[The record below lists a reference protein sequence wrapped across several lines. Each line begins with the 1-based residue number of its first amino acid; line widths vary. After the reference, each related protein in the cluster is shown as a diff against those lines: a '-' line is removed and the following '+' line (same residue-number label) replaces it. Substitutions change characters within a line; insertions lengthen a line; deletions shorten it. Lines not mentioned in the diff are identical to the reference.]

1 MIDLNDD
8 NSTDYEYISEDEDKE
23 VAEDTTN
30 ALTEITDDDNST
42 DYEYISEDENVQA
55 NIDSD
60 SSAISLDD
68 NSTDYEYIS
77 EKIDDGT
84 VSEQSTTTTFTPPK
98 EGLTYEQFQQSPEL
112 KAAAM
117 RFSKDR
123 LGYDTI
129 TEEDAIDETIEHF
142 RQFKVNEL
150 TAGRDWN
157 YTSALVADK
166 KRQQI
171 NDYKSLYRATESMEN
186 FAGGFLQTAGD
197 YLGGIFTAPSTA
209 LGLILPGGGKL
220 AGVAAQQAAK
230 LGVGRVIASLAANP
244 IKTMVATEATAGMLQ
259 DVAQQKS
266 LLAVEEQ
273 DDYSFGQT
281 VTTGAIAGVGTA
293 VISSLP
299 LYLMKKYGTSGLS
312 KITQTDDLLAS
323 SKKAFEERV
332 AKAEGAAINTI
343 ADGGE
348 ESQKI
353 ITKLKKL
360 NVETVEKGDDLI
372 EGITKAE
379 NIDGAKVVI
388 PPDKLNR
395 IGAAAVEILAN
406 SKTGLRTFESTNIK
420 GDKIIET
427 ERITDAI
434 DRITR
439 DALDNPD
446 SKVYDAVIDTYEK
459 VMKKYSLSIDD
470 IGALQVAEVSN
481 AARIMARQSHNKQS
495 YNRLVQS
502 LDRIGNSDLFSLSD
516 EAMDTIDA
524 ATKAAKK
531 GDAQGALNK
540 FEYSSTSE
548 FLRSADA
555 LRLAAMTS
563 QVGTTVRNTVG
574 GVLRVGI
581 DTVTTGLD
589 LGVQA
594 FVQAV
599 KGEKAGKITLKDW
612 TENTFAVAYG
622 LINKD
627 KSIAVEEIFAMG
639 FQKQAEKLYRQLAD
653 LEDISGKM
661 VKGKT
666 PPSKV
671 RNLSTG
677 LGRNLNVLNTLSD
690 NMFKR
695 AAFMGAIQKELLK
708 MKRLN
713 QSKGTKVD
721 DSAFDL
727 ATIMREG
734 KFNDTFG
741 SKDGIKALDRAIE
754 EALYFTYQASPKSH
768 LGQLLI
774 KGANRLPFLTTSL
787 VPFPRFLANAMRFT
801 YEYSP
806 FFLMSKKVRY
816 ELGRTIGGKQGVDD
830 FGIRSYH
837 NTAKA
842 ITGMGLVI
850 AGYAYRESSGG
861 EKWYEGKSEDGQT
874 YDLRPFFPAA
884 PYLYFG
890 ELLRRAINGE
900 ELTDNKTAKEAISAV
915 TGMQVGKAGFGLYAM
930 DKFVDDVGTI
940 ATDVSSGDSQ
950 VALDSI
956 SRALAEFASN
966 ITSTYTMPLTPF
978 QDTYNTF
985 LAPDDERIIRD
996 NNVESIGAL
1005 ILHKTLA
1012 RVPGN
1017 FAIETML
1024 HEQFGTEYNIP
1035 KAYESP
1041 TREGL
1046 LRRVTPIS
1054 RQVYGRLYQGKKS
1067 NIEVQLDKLRIT
1079 KAQVMKRTGLPA
1091 ADSLL
1096 GFYMGEV
1103 VTDIIG
1109 PYLKSDTWKKI
1120 PQEYKK
1126 DALLQ
1131 EIAKVRKFVYDMAER
1146 TTVETEYGKNSNPYD
1161 RVRFLRIAKVYR
1173 GMAKQIYNNNHGG
1186 EVTSMKDYNYTELYS
1201 IAKELSGTKLSDF
1214 EFKEADI
1221 LDELKERDPTSE

>member
-1 MIDLNDD
+1 MKKNDFD
-8 NSTDYEYISEDEDKE
+8 YELISTEEDEEVSKEEDYELIPVEDEEEIAETDYELIPADEGPQVSTE
-23 VAEDTTN
+23 VATP
-30 ALTEITDDDNST
+30 A
-42 DYEYISEDENVQA
+42 
-55 NIDSD
+55 
-60 SSAISLDD
+60 
-68 NSTDYEYIS
+68 
-77 EKIDDGT
+77 
-84 VSEQSTTTTFTPPK
+84 FTPPK
-98 EGLTYEQFQQSPEL
+98 EGFTYEQFQQSPEL

-117 RFSKDR
+117 RFAKDR

-129 TEEDAIDETIEHF
+129 TEEDAIDETLEHF

-157 YTSALVADK
+157 YTSALAADG

-171 NDYKSLYRATESMEN
+171 NDYKSLYRASESIEN
-186 FAGGFLQTAGD
+186 FGGGVLQTVGD

-230 LGVGRVIASLAANP
+230 LGVGKAVAGLAANP
-244 IKTMVATEATAGMLQ
+244 IKTIVATEATAGVLQ

-266 LLAVEEQ
+266 LIEVEEQ

-281 VTTGAIAGVGTA
+281 VAAGAIAGAGTA
-293 VISSLP
+293 IVSSLP
-299 LYLMKKYGTSGLS
+299 LYIAKKYGGRKLS
-312 KITQTDDLLAS
+312 KMTQTDDLLET
-323 SKKAFEERV
+323 SKKAFEERT
-332 AKAEGAAINTI
+332 AKAEGAATKTI
-343 ADGGE
+343 DEGGE
-348 ESQKI
+348 EGQKI
-353 ITKLKKL
+353 ITRLKSL
-360 NVETVEKGDDLI
+360 NEERVEKGDDLI

-379 NIDGAKVVI
+379 NLDGAKVVV
-388 PPDKLNR
+388 PTDKLNR
-395 IGAAAVEILAN
+395 IGAAAIEILAN
-406 SKTGLRTFESTNIK
+406 SKTGLRTFESTNLK

-439 DALDNPD
+439 DALDDTDP
-446 SKVYDAVIDTYEK
+446 KVYQAVIDTYED

-481 AARIMARQSHNKQS
+481 AARIMARQSHNKQN

-531 GDAQGALNK
+531 GDAQGALRQ
-540 FEYSSTSE
+540 FEYSTTSE

-594 FVQAV
+594 FVQKA
-599 KGEKAGKITLKDW
+599 KGETKGAISFKDW
-612 TENTFAVAYG
+612 RDNTFAVAYG

-627 KSIAVEEIFAMG
+627 KSIAVEEVFAMG

-653 LEDISGKM
+653 LEDISGKL
-661 VKGKT
+661 VKGKP

-671 RNLSTG
+671 RNIATG

-713 QSKGTKVD
+713 QTKGLKVD

-727 ATIMREG
+727 VEIMKQG

-741 SKDGIKALDRAIE
+741 TKDGIKALDRAIE
-754 EALYFTYQASPKSH
+754 ESLYFTYQASPKSH

-774 KGANRLPFLTTSL
+774 KGANRLPFITTSL

-806 FFLMSKKVRY
+806 IFLMDKKVRY
-816 ELGRTIGGKQGVDD
+816 ELGRTFGGKQGVDD

-837 NTAKA
+837 NTAKGL
-842 ITGMGLVI
+842 TGFGLVM
-850 AGYAYRESSGG
+850 AGYAYREQSGG

-874 YDLRPFFPAA
+874 YDMRPFFPAA
-884 PYLYFG
+884 PYLFFG
-890 ELLRRAINGE
+890 EIFRRFINGE
-900 ELTDNKTAKEAISAV
+900 ELTDKRTAREALAAV

-930 DKFVDDVGTI
+930 DKFVDDVGTL
-940 ATDVSSGDSQ
+940 ATDVSSGDSD
-950 VALDSI
+950 VALNSI
-956 SRALAEFASN
+956 STALAEFTAN
-966 ITSTYTMPLTPF
+966 IASTYTMPLTPF

-1017 FAIETML
+1017 FAIEKML

-1035 KAYESP
+1035 TAYESP

-1067 NIEVQLDKLRIT
+1067 DIERELDKLRIS
-1079 KAQVMKRTGLPA
+1079 KAEVLRRTGIPA
-1091 ADSLL
+1091 ADSML

-1103 VTDIIG
+1103 MTDIVG
-1109 PYLKSDTWKKI
+1109 PYLKSDTWKNMPK
-1120 PQEYKK
+1120 QFKK

-1131 EIAKVRKFVYDMAER
+1131 EIRKVRAFVTDMAKR
-1146 TTVETEYGKNSNPYD
+1146 TVVEDAYGVQSNPYD
-1161 RVRFLRIAKVYR
+1161 RVRFLRLPNVYR
-1173 GMAKQIYNNNHGG
+1173 GMAKQIYSQNRGG
-1186 EVTSMKDYNYTELYS
+1186 EVTSLKDYNYTELFK
-1201 IAKELSGTKLSDF
+1201 IAQQLSKSDLSEF
-1214 EFKEADI
+1214 EFKEVDFM
-1221 LDELKERDPTSE
+1221 DELKERDPTSE

>member
-1 MIDLNDD
+1 MEKANVFDQFADEEEKEEEIGETNVFDQFVDEEEEEVVETNVFDQFAD
-8 NSTDYEYISEDEDKE
+8 EEEPQVSTE
-23 VAEDTTN
+23 VATP
-30 ALTEITDDDNST
+30 A
-42 DYEYISEDENVQA
+42 
-55 NIDSD
+55 
-60 SSAISLDD
+60 
-68 NSTDYEYIS
+68 
-77 EKIDDGT
+77 
-84 VSEQSTTTTFTPPK
+84 FTPPK
-98 EGLTYEQFQQSPEL
+98 EGFTYEQFQQSPEL

-117 RFSKDR
+117 RFAKDR

-129 TEEDAIDETIEHF
+129 TEEDAIDETLEHF

-157 YTSALVADK
+157 YTSALAADG

-171 NDYKSLYRATESMEN
+171 NDYKSLYRASESIEN
-186 FAGGFLQTAGD
+186 FGGGVLQTVGD

-230 LGVGRVIASLAANP
+230 LGVGKAVAGLAANP
-244 IKTMVATEATAGMLQ
+244 IKTIVATEATAGVLQ

-266 LLAVEEQ
+266 LIEVEEQ

-281 VTTGAIAGVGTA
+281 IAAGAISGAGTA
-293 VISSLP
+293 IVSSLP
-299 LYLMKKYGTSGLS
+299 IYIAKKYGGRKLS
-312 KITQTDDLLAS
+312 KMTQTDDLLET
-323 SKKAFEERV
+323 SKKAFEERT
-332 AKAEGAAINTI
+332 AKAETAATKTI
-343 ADGGE
+343 DEGGE
-348 ESQKI
+348 EGQKI
-353 ITKLKKL
+353 ITRLKSL
-360 NVETVEKGDDLI
+360 NEERIEKGDDLI

-379 NIDGAKVVI
+379 NVDGAKVVV
-388 PPDKLNR
+388 PTDKLNR
-395 IGAAAVEILAN
+395 IGAAAIEILAN
-406 SKTGLRTFESTNIK
+406 SKTGLRTFESTNLK

-439 DALDNPD
+439 DALDDTNP
-446 SKVYDAVIDTYEK
+446 KVYQAVIDTYED

-481 AARIMARQSHNKQS
+481 AARIMARQSHNKQN

-516 EAMDTIDA
+516 EAMDTIDL

-531 GDAQGALNK
+531 GDAQGALK
-540 FEYSSTSE
+540 QFEYSTTSE

-589 LGVQA
+589 LGIQK
-594 FVQAV
+594 FVQSV
-599 KGEKAGKITLKDW
+599 KGETTGKITGKDW
-612 TENTFAVAYG
+612 ADNTFAVAYG

-653 LEDISGKM
+653 LEDISGKL
-661 VKGKT
+661 VKGKP

-713 QSKGTKVD
+713 QTKAKGAKID

-727 ATIMREG
+727 VEIMRQG

-741 SKDGIKALDRAIE
+741 TKDGIKALDRAIE
-754 EALYFTYQASPKSH
+754 EALYFTYQASPKSE

-774 KGANRLPFLTTSL
+774 KGANRLPFITTSL

-806 FFLMSKKVRY
+806 FFLMNKKVRY
-816 ELGRTIGGKQGVDD
+816 ELGRTFSGKQGVDD

-837 NTAKA
+837 NTAKGL
-842 ITGMGLVI
+842 TGFGLI
-850 AGYAYRESSGG
+850 MAGYAYREQSGG

-874 YDLRPFFPAA
+874 YDMRPFFPAA
-884 PYLYFG
+884 PYLFFG
-890 ELLRRAINGE
+890 EIFRRFINGE
-900 ELTDNKTAKEAISAV
+900 ELTDKRTAREALAAV

-930 DKFVDDVGTI
+930 DKFVDDVGTL
-940 ATDVSSGDSQ
+940 ATDVSSGDSD
-950 VALDSI
+950 VALNSI
-956 SRALAEFASN
+956 STALAEFTAN
-966 ITSTYTMPLTPF
+966 IASTYTMPLTPF

-1017 FAIETML
+1017 FAIEKML

-1067 NIEVQLDKLRIT
+1067 DIERELDKLRIS
-1079 KAQVMKRTGLPA
+1079 KAEVLRRTGIPA
-1091 ADSLL
+1091 ADSML

-1103 VTDIIG
+1103 MTDIVG
-1109 PYLKSDTWKKI
+1109 PYLKSNTWKNMPK
-1120 PQEYKK
+1120 QFKK

-1131 EIAKVRKFVYDMAER
+1131 EIRKVRTFVTDMAKR
-1146 TTVETEYGKNSNPYD
+1146 TVVEDAYGVQSNPYD
-1161 RVRFLRIAKVYR
+1161 RVRFLRLPNVYR
-1173 GMAKQIYNNNHGG
+1173 GMAKQIYSQNRGG
-1186 EVTSMKDYNYTELYS
+1186 EVTSLKDYNYTELFK
-1201 IAKELSGTKLSDF
+1201 IAQQLSKSDLSEF
-1214 EFKEADI
+1214 EFKEVDFM
-1221 LDELKERDPTSE
+1221 DELKERDPTSE

>member
-1 MIDLNDD
+1 MMQEKEPSFSEILNEEELEEEEEEP
-8 NSTDYEYISEDEDKE
+8 SFSSILAEEESSDEDVEPSFSEILSQEEETQISNE
-23 VAEDTTN
+23 VATP
-30 ALTEITDDDNST
+30 A
-42 DYEYISEDENVQA
+42 
-55 NIDSD
+55 
-60 SSAISLDD
+60 
-68 NSTDYEYIS
+68 
-77 EKIDDGT
+77 
-84 VSEQSTTTTFTPPK
+84 FTPPK
-98 EGLTYEQFQQSPEL
+98 KGFTYEQFQQTPEL
-112 KAAAM
+112 RAAAV
-117 RFSKDR
+117 RFAKDR
-123 LGYDTI
+123 LGYDMI
-129 TEEDAIDETIEHF
+129 TEEDAVDETLEHF

-157 YTSALVADK
+157 YTSALAADG

-171 NDYKSLYRATESMEN
+171 NDYKSLYRASEAIEN
-186 FAGGFLQTAGD
+186 FGGGVIQTIGD
-197 YLGGIFTAPSTA
+197 YVGGIVTAPSTA

-230 LGVGRVIASLAANP
+230 LGVGKAIAGLAANP
-244 IKTMVATEATAGMLQ
+244 IKTIVATEATAGVLQ

-266 LLAVEEQ
+266 LIEVEEQ
-273 DDYSFGQT
+273 DDYSFVQT
-281 VTTGAIAGVGTA
+281 VTAGAVAGAGTA
-293 VISSLP
+293 IVSSLP
-299 LYLMKKYGTSGLS
+299 LYIAKKYGTSKIS
-312 KITQTDDLLAS
+312 KMTQTDDLLAT
-323 SKKAFEERV
+323 SKKKYEERV
-332 AKAEGAAINTI
+332 AKAESNASKTI
-343 ADGGE
+343 DESGE
-348 ESQKI
+348 EGQKVI
-353 ITKLKKL
+353 ERLKKL
-360 NVETVEKGDDLI
+360 NEERVEKGDDLI

-379 NIDGAKVVI
+379 NVDGAKVVI

-395 IGAAAVEILAN
+395 IGAAAIEILAN

-439 DALDNPD
+439 DALDNPN
-446 SKVYDAVIDTYEK
+446 SEVYKAVIDTYDS

-481 AARIMARQSHNKQS
+481 AARILARQSHNKQA
-495 YNRLVQS
+495 YNRFVQS

-516 EAMDTIDA
+516 EAVDTLDKA
-524 ATKAAKK
+524 RKAAQK
-531 GDAQGALNK
+531 GDAQGALRQ
-540 FEYSSTSE
+540 FEYNTASE
-548 FLRSADA
+548 FFRSADA

-581 DTVTTGLD
+581 DTITTGLD
-589 LGVQA
+589 LGIQA
-594 FVQAV
+594 GVSKL
-599 KGEKAGKITLKDW
+599 KGETKGAISFKDW
-612 TENTFAVAYG
+612 RDNTFAVAYG

-653 LEDISGKM
+653 LEDVSGKL
-661 VKGKT
+661 VKGKP

-671 RNLSTG
+671 RNFATG

-695 AAFMGAIQKELLK
+695 AAFMGSIQKELLK

-713 QSKGTKVD
+713 RSKGIDVEDSQFELVD
-721 DSAFDL
+721 
-727 ATIMREG
+727 IMRDGRFQDVFGTKEG
-734 KFNDTFG
+734 K
-741 SKDGIKALDRAIE
+741 KALDRAIE
-754 EALYFTYQASPKSH
+754 EAMYFTYQASPKSH
-768 LGQLLI
+768 IGQLLI

-806 FFLMSKKVRY
+806 AFLLDKKVRY
-816 ELGRTIGGKQGVDD
+816 ELARTYGGKEGVDD

-837 NTAKA
+837 NTAKG
-842 ITGMGLVI
+842 ITGLGLI
-850 AGYAYRESSGG
+850 IGGYAYRESMGG
-861 EKWYEGKSEDGQT
+861 EKWYEGKTEDGQT

-890 ELLRRAINGE
+890 EIFRRYVNGE
-900 ELTDNKTAKEAISAV
+900 DLTDKKTAREAIAAV

-940 ATDVSSGDSQ
+940 ATDVSAGDNQ
-950 VALDSI
+950 EALDSI
-956 SRALAEFASN
+956 GRMLTEFTAN
-966 ITSTYTMPLTPF
+966 IASTYTMPFTPF

-985 LAPDDERIIRD
+985 FAPDDERIIRENQVD
-996 NNVESIGAL
+996 SLGAL
-1005 ILHKTLA
+1005 LLHKTLA
-1012 RVPGN
+1012 RIPGN
-1017 FAIETML
+1017 FAIEKML

-1054 RQVYGRLYQGKKS
+1054 RQVYGRLYQGKKTD
-1067 NIEVQLDKLRIT
+1067 IEKELDKLRIT
-1079 KAQVMKRTGLPA
+1079 KAEVLRRTGVPA

-1103 VTDIIG
+1103 MTDIVG
-1109 PYLKSDTWKKI
+1109 PYLKSETWKNI
-1120 PQEYKK
+1120 PKELKK

-1131 EIAKVRKFVYDMAER
+1131 EIKKIRAFVTDMAKR
-1146 TTVETEYGKNSNPYD
+1146 TVVEDAYGVQSNPYD
-1161 RVRFLRIAKVYR
+1161 KVRFMRLPKVYR
-1173 GMAKQIYNNNHGG
+1173 GMAKQVYSQNRGG
-1186 EVTSMKDYNYTELYS
+1186 EVTSLQDYNYTELFT
-1201 IAKELSGTKLSDF
+1201 IAQTLSKTDLSEF
-1214 EFKEADI
+1214 EFKELDFM
-1221 LDELKERDPTSE
+1221 DELKEIDPTSE

>member
-1 MIDLNDD
+1 MKKNDFD
-8 NSTDYEYISEDEDKE
+8 YELISTEEDEEVSKEEDYELIPVEDEEETAETDYELIPADEEPQVSTE
-23 VAEDTTN
+23 VATP
-30 ALTEITDDDNST
+30 
-42 DYEYISEDENVQA
+42 
-55 NIDSD
+55 
-60 SSAISLDD
+60 
-68 NSTDYEYIS
+68 
-77 EKIDDGT
+77 
-84 VSEQSTTTTFTPPK
+84 TFTPPK
-98 EGLTYEQFQQSPEL
+98 EGFTYEQFQQSPEL

-117 RFSKDR
+117 RFAKDR

-129 TEEDAIDETIEHF
+129 TEEDAIDETLEHF

-157 YTSALVADK
+157 YTSALAADG

-171 NDYKSLYRATESMEN
+171 NDYKSLYRASESIEN
-186 FAGGFLQTAGD
+186 FGGGVLQTVGD

-230 LGVGRVIASLAANP
+230 LGVGKAVAGLAANP
-244 IKTMVATEATAGMLQ
+244 IKTIVATEATAGVLQ

-266 LLAVEEQ
+266 LIEVEEQ

-281 VTTGAIAGVGTA
+281 VVAGAIAGAGTA
-293 VISSLP
+293 IVSSLP
-299 LYLMKKYGTSGLS
+299 IYLAKKYGGRKLS
-312 KITQTDDLLAS
+312 KMAQTDDLLET
-323 SKKAFEERV
+323 SKKAFEERTV
-332 AKAEGAAINTI
+332 KAETAATKTI
-343 ADGGE
+343 DEGGE
-348 ESQKI
+348 EGQKI
-353 ITKLKKL
+353 ITRLKSL
-360 NVETVEKGDDLI
+360 NEERIEKGDDLI

-379 NIDGAKVVI
+379 NVDGAKVVV
-388 PPDKLNR
+388 PTDKLNR
-395 IGAAAVEILAN
+395 IGAAAIEILAN
-406 SKTGLRTFESTNIK
+406 SKTGLRTFESTNLK

-439 DALDNPD
+439 DALDDTNP
-446 SKVYDAVIDTYEK
+446 KVYQAVIDTYED

-481 AARIMARQSHNKQS
+481 AARIMARQSHNKQN

-516 EAMDTIDA
+516 EAMDTIDL

-531 GDAQGALNK
+531 GDAQGALK
-540 FEYSSTSE
+540 QFEYSTTSE
-548 FLRSADA
+548 FWRSADA

-574 GVLRVGI
+574 GVIRVGI

-594 FVQAV
+594 FVQKA
-599 KGEKAGKITLKDW
+599 KGETKGAISFKDW
-612 TENTFAVAYG
+612 RDNTFAVAYG

-627 KSIAVEEIFAMG
+627 KSIAVEEVFAMG

-653 LEDISGKM
+653 LEDISGKL
-661 VKGKT
+661 VKGKP

-671 RNLSTG
+671 RNIATG

-713 QSKGTKVD
+713 QTKGLKVD

-727 ATIMREG
+727 VEIMRQG

-741 SKDGIKALDRAIE
+741 TKDGIKALDRAIE
-754 EALYFTYQASPKSH
+754 ESLYFTYQASPKSH

-774 KGANRLPFLTTSL
+774 KGANRLPFITTSL

-806 FFLMSKKVRY
+806 FFLMDKKVRY
-816 ELGRTIGGKQGVDD
+816 ELGRTFSGKQGVDD

-837 NTAKA
+837 NTAKGL
-842 ITGMGLVI
+842 TGFGLI
-850 AGYAYRESSGG
+850 LAGYAYREQSGG

-874 YDLRPFFPAA
+874 YDMRPFFPAA
-884 PYLYFG
+884 PYLFFG
-890 ELLRRAINGE
+890 EIFRRFINGE
-900 ELTDNKTAKEAISAV
+900 ELTDKRTARETLAAI

-930 DKFVDDVGTI
+930 DKFVDDVGTL
-940 ATDVSSGDSQ
+940 ATDVSSGDSD
-950 VALDSI
+950 VALNSI
-956 SRALAEFASN
+956 STALAEFTAN
-966 ITSTYTMPLTPF
+966 IASTYTMPLTPF

-996 NNVESIGAL
+996 NNVQSIGAL

-1017 FAIETML
+1017 FAIEKML

-1067 NIEVQLDKLRIT
+1067 DIERQLDELRIT
-1079 KAQVMKRTGLPA
+1079 KAEVLRRTGIPA
-1091 ADSLL
+1091 ADSML

-1103 VTDIIG
+1103 MTDIVG
-1109 PYLKSDTWKKI
+1109 PYLKSNTWKNMPK
-1120 PQEYKK
+1120 QFKK

-1131 EIAKVRKFVYDMAER
+1131 EIRKVRTFVTDMAKR
-1146 TTVETEYGKNSNPYD
+1146 TVVEDAYGVQSNPYD
-1161 RVRFLRIAKVYR
+1161 RVRFLRLPNVYR
-1173 GMAKQIYNNNHGG
+1173 GMAKQIYSQNRGG
-1186 EVTSMKDYNYTELYS
+1186 EVTSLKDYNYTELFK
-1201 IAKELSGTKLSDF
+1201 IAQQLSKSDLSEF
-1214 EFKEADI
+1214 EFKEVDFM
-1221 LDELKERDPTSE
+1221 DELKERDPTSE